1 MTRKI
6 SLLISLCLFVLV
18 SSAQRIYSREEYI
31 QKYRTLAVHEMQRC
45 GIPASIKLAQ
55 ACLESGN
62 GNSELSRK
70 SNNHFGIKCKSN
82 WTGKRVYHD
91 DDLRNECFRHYNS
104 VEESFIDHSNF
115 LVNNPRYGELFT
127 LNITD
132 YKGWARGLKKAGYAT
147 APHYAESLIKII
159 EDFNLD
165 AYDHVLSDE
174 LDKIP
179 SDTNAGKSVNL
190 VNPYQ
195 NRKVVFRNG
204 LKSIV
209 VQSGDTPEKIAQT
222 FDLKAW
228 ELYNYNDLPN
238 DHRLQVNEILYI
250 VPKHNKALQAFNTH
264 RIEAGESMHYISQ
277 RYGIRLKK
285 LYRMNRLKYGELP
298 KTGTTIYLRDRAPR

>member
-1 MTRKI
+1 M
-6 SLLISLCLFVLV
+6 LV
-18 SSAQRIYSREEYI
+18 SFSQRIFTREEYI

-55 ACLESGN
+55 ACLESSN

-127 LNITD
+127 LNIAD

-159 EDFNLD
+159 EDYKLYVYDQVVNGEQLD
-165 AYDHVLSDE
+165 M
-174 LDKIP
+174 IP
-179 SDTNAGKSVNL
+179 SDKKSKQSTEL
-190 VNPYQ
+190 INPYQ
-195 NRKVVFRNG
+195 NRKTVFRNG
-204 LKSIV
+204 LKSVV
-209 VQSGDTPEKIAQT
+209 VQAGDTPEKIADE
-222 FDLKAW
+222 FSLKAW
-228 ELYNYNDLPN
+228 ELYKYNDLPYS
-238 DHRLQVNEILYI
+238 HRLQVNEILYI
-250 VPKHNKALQAFNTH
+250 VPKHNKALQAFKTH
-264 RIEAGESMHYISQ
+264 QIEAGESMHYISQ

-285 LYRMNRLKYGELP
+285 LYRLNRLKYGELP
-298 KTGTTIYLRDRAPR
+298 KVGTVLYLRDRAPR